1 MEKSRLRAA
10 ILNAANQNAAL
21 VVKNANIVNVFTEE
35 IITGDVAVRD
45 GIILGVGSYTGREE
59 IDAKGAYLVP
69 GLIDGHVHIESSMAH
84 PSRFANVILEQG
96 TTTIIADPHEI
107 ANVCGADGIQYMLDQ
122 TEWLPLSVFFML
134 PSCVPCTAF
143 ETSGAKLT
151 AKDMEQ
157 FLHHPRVAGLGEVM
171 DYVATISGD
180 GEMLD
185 KLELFRG
192 RPVDGHAPLLTGD
205 LLNAY
210 CVAGPH
216 TDHEC
221 SNYQEVLEKLRS
233 GMRIH
238 LRIGSANR
246 GIEDV
251 MKKIA
256 EHRLPTRRMM
266 FCTDDKH
273 LENIREEGHINYI
286 LRRAVANGI
295 PAMQAIQMATINAAN
310 TYALKGYGAIA
321 PGYRADMVL
330 FDNLRDFNPVMVI
343 SGGNVF
349 HPDTDVLLKPD
360 PKIYNSVHLAPRKPD
375 ALELRVC
382 GKTPVIRLVPNE
394 LLTELDMLEV
404 PSENGLFTPKD
415 GLVKLAVFERHYA
428 SGRVGLGILSGMPI
442 KNGAIATT
450 VAHDSHNLIV
460 AGDNDA
466 DMFAAIDALEACG
479 GGYAVVSGGKL
490 LARLPLPVAGLMS
503 DAPLSKILSAQQA
516 LLKAAAEL
524 GVTTSSDPFI
534 TLSFVALPVIPS
546 VRLTDMGVFDVTNM
560 AFIDTKRVETGGNL

>member
-10 ILNAANQNAAL
+10 ILNAASRNAAL
-21 VVKNANIVNVFTEE
+21 VVKNAKIVNVFTEE
-35 IITGDVAVRD
+35 IIEGDVAVRD
-45 GIILGVGSYTGREE
+45 GIILGIGSYSGKQE
-59 IDAKGAYLVP
+59 IDAKGAYLCP

-84 PSRFANVILEQG
+84 PARFANTILEKG
-96 TTTIIADPHEI
+96 TTSIIADPHEI
-107 ANVCGADGIQYMLDQ
+107 ANVCGTDGIQYMLDQ

-143 ETSGAKLT
+143 ETSGAKIT

-157 FLHHPRVAGLGEVM
+157 FFDHPRVIGLGEVM
-171 DYVATISGD
+171 DYYATVTGD

-185 KLELFRG
+185 KLELFKN
-192 RPVDGHAPLLTGD
+192 RPIDGHAPLLSGD
-205 LLNAY
+205 NLNAY

-221 SNYQEVLEKLRS
+221 SNYEEVLEKLRS

-238 LRIGSANR
+238 LRLGSATR
-246 GIEDV
+246 GIEEIMRKV
-251 MKKIA
+251 A
-256 EHRLPTRRMM
+256 ENNLPTRRMM

-295 PAMQAIQMATINAAN
+295 SPMNAIQMGTINVAN
-310 TYALKGYGAIA
+310 TYALKNYGAIA

-330 FDNLRDFNPVMVI
+330 FDNLTDFNPLTVI

-349 HPDTDVLLKPD
+349 EHNSDDIILRPD
-360 PKIYNSVHLAPRKPD
+360 PKIYNSVHLAPRRP
-375 ALELRVC
+375 
-382 GKTPVIRLVPNE
+382 
-394 LLTELDMLEV
+394 DMLNLPVGDATTVINLVDNEIMTKATREKV
-404 PSENGLFTPKD
+404 PSKDGLFVPKD
-415 GLVKLAVFERHYA
+415 GLVKLAVVERHHA
-428 SGRVGLGILSGMPI
+428 SGRVGVGVLRGLPI

-450 VAHDSHNLIV
+450 VGHDSHNLIV

-479 GGYAVVSGGKL
+479 GGYIVVSDQKI
-490 LARLPLPVAGLMS
+490 LARLTLPVAGLMS
-503 DAPLSKILSAQQA
+503 DAPTAVILSKQQK
-516 LLKAAAEL
+516 LLAAAEEL
-524 GVTTSSDPFI
+524 GVKSGTDPFI
-534 TLSFVALPVIPS
+534 TLSFVALPVIPEI
-546 VRLTDMGVFDVTNM
+546 RLTDMGLFDVVHM
-560 AFIDTKRVETGGNL
+560 KFDSDDSDSIS